1 MFESIVSPNKM
12 LTFKT
17 HGIGKKFR
25 ASKTKDGEVHFI
37 IALTT
42 RREFMSFIIVLI
54 IPFVSLFSSSIRCA
68 WFDTYLSIIESAHG
82 YGPHATAEK
91 AKAARMQP
99 SDIHVC
105 NALAF

>member
-1 MFESIVSPNKM
+1 MVLERSSALRK
-12 LTFKT
+12 LKT
-17 HGIGKKFR
+17 VR
-25 ASKTKDGEVHFI
+25 FI

-42 RREFMSFIIVLI
+42 RREFMPFIVVLL
-54 IPFVSLFSSSIRCA
+54 IPFVSLFSSSTRCA

-82 YGPHATAEK
+82 YGTHATPEK